1 MSVPQTELVA
11 VDLSQLELRIAA
23 YCSRDPLMMKILRD
37 GADMHLVTAAGIYDR
52 DPHLCLNKP
61 HPCPRPGCTSAMRK
75 SGKVGNFLVQFGGGP
90 TKFIEGVE
98 KLVLE
103 SPEEG
108 LVIPTMA
115 EARHVINTH
124 QRLYKQYWK
133 WTTWTKMR
141 AEELGYAETVFG
153 RPRYLP
159 DLRSPYEDLREAAGR
174 QAVSEAIQGTAADLV
189 KQAMVN
195 IANDVEMSTKGAM
208 LLQVHDEI
216 VSTVFD
222 KSWTMWYAER
232 LQKHMCLGQPFE
244 PYVELIADAG
254 HGSNWKDIH
263 K

>member
-1 MSVPQTELVA
+1 MANTELVA

-23 YCSRDPLMMKILRD
+23 YMSRDPLMMDILRS
-37 GADMHLVTAAGIYDR
+37 GRDMHLTTAAGVYDR
-52 DPHLCLNKP
+52 HEHLCLNKP
-61 HPCPRPGCTSAMRK
+61 HDCPRPGCTAAMRS

-90 TKFIEGVE
+90 SKFIEGVE

-103 SPEEG
+103 RPELGLTVPTMSEAK
-108 LVIPTMA
+108 LVIS
-115 EARHVINTH
+115 TH
-124 QRLYKQYWK
+124 QRLYGTYWK

-141 AEELGYAETVFG
+141 AEELGYAETAFG

-195 IANDVEMSTKGAM
+195 IANDTEMSTKGAM

-216 VSTVFD
+216 VSIVYD
-222 KSWTMWYAER
+222 EKWTEWYRKR
-232 LQKHMCLGQPFE
+232 LKAHMELQQPFE
-244 PYVELIADAG
+244 PYVELIAEDTSG
-254 HGSNWKDIH
+254 PNWKDCH